1 MDKFKG
7 YLICTDCDG
16 TLTNSE
22 GKLSK
27 ENADAIKY
35 FQEEGGLFTLATG
48 RFPSHVKMF
57 EDRLCINAPIVS
69 LNGTALYDVHKEK
82 LISKW
87 TMDKADCYEL
97 FFYINTHWKSI
108 WEYWFNYN
116 VHESVVYK
124 PMEHSMED
132 KSFESLFETMPE
144 EIYKI
149 VIVQPEDVTSI
160 IQKDLRDKFGDRFRF
175 DTSWPNGLEI
185 QDINSGKGIAV
196 KYLKE
201 HMDKEIH
208 TTIGIGDYEN
218 DISLLKYADIGYA
231 VDNALES
238 VKKVAD
244 RITVSN
250 NENAIEAV
258 INKLYINNN
267 TSAPKIK

>member
-16 TLTNSE
+16 TLTDSE

-27 ENADAIKY
+27 ENTDAIKY

-48 RFPSHVKMF
+48 RFPSHVKLF
-57 EDRLCINAPIVS
+57 EDSLCINAPIVS
-69 LNGTALYDVHKEK
+69 LNGTALYDVHEEK
-82 LISKW
+82 LINKW
-87 TMDKADCYEL
+87 TMKKADCYEL
-97 FFYINTHWKSI
+97 FSYINAYWQSI

-116 VHESVVYK
+116 VHESVGYK
-124 PMEHSMED
+124 PMEHSPED
-132 KSFESLFETMPE
+132 KSLEGLFETIPE

-149 VIVQPEDVTSI
+149 VIVQPEDVTPI
-160 IQKDLRDKFGDRFRF
+160 IQKDLKEKFGNKFRF

-196 KYLKE
+196 KYMKE
-201 HMDKEIH
+201 HMNEEIH

-231 VDNALES
+231 VDNALEV
-238 VKKVAD
+238 VKKNAD

-250 NENAIEAV
+250 NKNAIKAIIEELSV
-258 INKLYINNN
+258 
-267 TSAPKIK
+267 